1 MAKIGVRALLR
12 KELGLAARQLPHIAL
27 GSRMFAIETAT
38 IKGGIACRVSRQR
51 LIFGGIVARR
61 GLLPFLIPGCDGAPA
76 QQKGACLE
84 HILLGK
90 LELDSKVG
98 HGHATMTIDSREHAI
113 GARDIGR
120 IHTADGSVATQQQRG
135 HAKLGS
141 NATRRVMDVKA
152 ARQTQKEL
160 GHTDAAGTRR
170 QKVAA
175 LVQKHED
182 GKHQQAPKDR

>member
-1 MAKIGVRALLR
+1 MRTLLR
-12 KELGLAARQLPHIAL
+12 KELGFAARQLPCIAL
-27 GSRMFAIETAT
+27 GSRTLSIKTAAV
-38 IKGGIACRVSRQR
+38 KGGVARRVSRQR
-51 LIFGGIVARR
+51 LILGGIVARR
-61 GLLPFLIPGCDGAPA
+61 GLLPFLIPGRDGAPT
-76 QQKGACLE
+76 QEQGTSLE

-98 HGHATMTIDSREHAI
+98 HGHATMTVDSREHTI
-113 GARDIGR
+113 GARDVGR
-120 IHTADGSVATQQQRG
+120 IHTTDGSVATQQQRG
-135 HAKLGS
+135 HTKLGS

-152 ARQTQKEL
+152 TRQTQKEL
-160 GHTDAAGTRR
+160 GHTNAAGTRR

>member
-1 MAKIGVRALLR
+1 MC

-27 GSRMFAIETAT
+27 GSRMLSIETAAV
-38 IKGGIACRVSRQR
+38 KGGVTRRISWQR
-51 LIFGGIVARR
+51 LILGGIVARR

-76 QQKGACLE
+76 QQQGTSLE

-113 GARDIGR
+113 GARDVGR

>member
-1 MAKIGVRALLR
+1 
-12 KELGLAARQLPHIAL
+12 
-27 GSRMFAIETAT
+27 MFAIEPAAV
-38 IKGGIACRVSRQR
+38 KGGVARRVSRQR
-51 LIFGGIVARR
+51 LILGGIVARR
-61 GLLPFLIPGCDGAPA
+61 GLLPFLIPRRDRAPT
-76 QQKGACLE
+76 QEQGACLE

-90 LELDSKVG
+90 LKLDSKVG
-98 HGHATMTIDSREHAI
+98 HGHATMTIDSREHAV
-113 GARDIGR
+113 GTRDVGR
-120 IHTADGSVATQQQRG
+120 IHTANGSVATQQQRG

-152 ARQTQKEL
+152 ARQAQKEL

>member
-61 GLLPFLIPGCDGAPA
+61 GLLPFLIPGRDGAPT
-76 QQKGACLE
+76 QEQGTYLE
-84 HILLGK
+84 HILLGQF
-90 LELDSKVG
+90 ELGGKVG

-113 GARDIGR
+113 GAGDIGR

-152 ARQTQKEL
+152 ARQAQKEL